1 MEDSPP
7 LRNPK
12 DIADHPESGFYME
25 RRRILIVDDDVELVD
40 FLKGRLEYQ
49 GYEVVVA
56 YDGESGL
63 RAVRAFCPHVVFD
76 LIG

>member
-1 MEDSPP
+1 
-7 LRNPK
+7 
-12 DIADHPESGFYME
+12 ME

-40 FLKGRLEYQ
+40 FLKGRLEYE

-63 RAVRAFCPHVVFD
+63 RAVRAFCPPWLFYI
-76 LIG
+76 LS